1 MCSNHLSFLC
11 MPFIFLGAVD
21 CLPFIA
27 FLRNGKWFG
36 VAKGCGERFFHILK
50 NLECQA
56 EERELFPKE
65 NEKPWK
71 GFRQG
76 NELLGHSSEN
86 RVREP
91 HRNSLQTDMEVYW
104 KASAFSPSLQHN
116 WCHL

>member
-1 MCSNHLSFLC
+1 

-65 NEKPWK
+65 NEKSWTGTKYLQNIHLTKDCYPK
-71 GFRQG
+71 YR
-76 NELLGHSSEN
+76 EN
-86 RVREP
+86 FKNSTVRGKKKK
-91 HRNSLQTDMEVYW
+91 S
-104 KASAFSPSLQHN
+104 HN
-116 WCHL
+116 F